1 MDNQQPKFK
10 KNAQKYFLKP
20 NTIYGNWKTIEQ
32 VKVKTSKC
40 TETRWK
46 CLHIPTGDI
55 RLKTAAYIA
64 QFQSEEE
71 RQKYLDNLVKED
83 KHQMGFRNYLYRAY
97 KIGAENRH
105 HKFLLTFDEFM
116 NLVKKPCY
124 YCGEPPRPASEELL
138 KKRGNTKEPTFY
150 YNGIDRIDPKL
161 DYTID
166 NVVTCCPTCN
176 YMKHTLTQEGFYRQL
191 VKIVNHLKLGSTTIS
206 EESTLQ
212 ANGSGNGENPKKD

>member
-20 NTIYGNWKTIEQ
+20 NIIYGNWKTIEQ

-71 RQKYLDNLVKED
+71 R
-83 KHQMGFRNYLYRAY
+83 
-97 KIGAENRH
+97 
-105 HKFLLTFDEFM
+105 
-116 NLVKKPCY
+116 
-124 YCGEPPRPASEELL
+124 
-138 KKRGNTKEPTFY
+138 
-150 YNGIDRIDPKL
+150 
-161 DYTID
+161 
-166 NVVTCCPTCN
+166 
-176 YMKHTLTQEGFYRQL
+176 
-191 VKIVNHLKLGSTTIS
+191 
-206 EESTLQ
+206 
-212 ANGSGNGENPKKD
+212 

>member
-32 VKVKTSKC
+32 VK
-40 TETRWK
+40 
-46 CLHIPTGDI
+46 
-55 RLKTAAYIA
+55 
-64 QFQSEEE
+64 
-71 RQKYLDNLVKED
+71 
-83 KHQMGFRNYLYRAY
+83 
-97 KIGAENRH
+97 
-105 HKFLLTFDEFM
+105 
-116 NLVKKPCY
+116 
-124 YCGEPPRPASEELL
+124 
-138 KKRGNTKEPTFY
+138 
-150 YNGIDRIDPKL
+150 
-161 DYTID
+161 
-166 NVVTCCPTCN
+166 TCCPICN